1 MSGNIKAIETVYNG
15 YRFRSRLEAKWA
27 VFFDAVGIKYQYEIE
42 GYEMDDIRYLPDFY
56 LPDYDR
62 WFEIKGK
69 PMSISEIKK
78 CEEFCFRKDN
88 ENIKFSILIGYP
100 ELAKVEELDVLGI
113 MEYTWEWPSEMYPE
127 NYRMAVEGLV
137 DEEEYYSRFV
147 RGIWK
152 VPGVSDSVVIGAVKK
167 ARSARFEFGETPK
180 P

>member
-1 MSGNIKAIETVYNG
+1 MSRHIKAIETVYNG
-15 YRFRSRLEAKWA
+15 YKFRSRLEAKWA

-100 ELAKVEELDVLGI
+100 ELAKVDECGVLGI
-113 MEYTWEWPSEMYPE
+113 MEYTWQWPSEMYPA
-127 NYRMAVEGLV
+127 NYRMAVEGLT
-137 DEEEYYSRFV
+137 DREYYSRFL

-152 VPGVSDSVVIGAVKK
+152 VPGVSDREVIEAVKK
-167 ARSARFEFGETPK
+167 ARGARFEFGETPK